1 MNPNH
6 LGYLFQHPCNLLALE
21 PFLDGKEFC
30 QYVGCV
36 CVLFWQY
43 FCIVMKKKNFEFF
56 WGIFLLLSVN

>member
-36 CVLFWQY
+36 CFILA
-43 FCIVMKKKNFEFF
+43 
-56 WGIFLLLSVN
+56 IFLHCDEKKEF